1 MNNESRTIKELYGY
15 NLGIKDLR
23 NEVIRLRTILDRNST
38 ETENDTSFSIL
49 NTTPSYESKNNT
61 QLNSIMELHK
71 SCIR

>member
-61 QLNSIMELHK
+61 QLNSITELHK

>member
-23 NEVIRLRTILDRNST
+23 NEVIRLRAILDRNST

>member
-15 NLGIKDLR
+15 NLGITDLR